1 MVEETSLEFPL
12 RKVDETRNYLLDGIK
27 WNKWN
32 KLGKY
37 TLNTVGVLI
46 SKSLI
51 NPYNSHDK
59 FVSVNNV
66 LRECNEMKKEIKNPE
81 TSVEYFI

>member
-1 MVEETSLEFPL
+1 MVEETSLEFTL
-12 RKVDETRNYLLDGIK
+12 RKVGETRNYLLDEIK

-32 KLGKY
+32 KLGKH
-37 TLNTVGVLI
+37 TLNTIGVLI

-51 NPYNSHDK
+51 NSYNSHDK
-59 FVSVNNV
+59 FVPVNNV
-66 LRECNEMKKEIKNPE
+66 LRECNDMKKEIKNPE